1 MKTFHNQVR
10 ELKKMGYSEQEL
22 SLLMDIP
29 RGRIRYL
36 SALSLRRDNFK
47 TLMQR
52 EKFKAKGWQ
61 DSLIAA
67 KLGMSEKS
75 LGRHCNGAQRWAK
88 KKKTMDERYF
98 LNIWN
103 I

>member
-22 SLLMDIP
+22 SLLMDMP

-36 SALSLRRDNFK
+36 SALSLRRDGFK
-47 TLMQR
+47 TLMQWER
-52 EKFKAKGWQ
+52 YRAKGWP

-67 KLGMSEKS
+67 KLGMSENS
-75 LGRHCNGAQRWAK
+75 LIHRCNGARRWGS
-88 KKKTMDERYF
+88 RH
-98 LNIWN
+98 
-103 I
+103 

>member
-10 ELKKMGYSEQEL
+10 ELGKMGYSEQEL
-22 SLLMDIP
+22 SLLMDMP

-36 SALSLRRDNFK
+36 SALSLRRDGFK

-52 EKFKAKGWQ
+52 ERYRAKGWP

-67 KLGMSEKS
+67 KLGMSENS
-75 LGRHCNGAQRWAK
+75 LTHHCNGAQRWAK
-88 KKKTMDERYF
+88 KKRWMSATS
-98 LNIWN
+98 
-103 I
+103 

>member
-22 SLLMDIP
+22 SLLMDMP

-52 EKFKAKGWQ
+52 EKFKAKGWP

-67 KLGMSEKS
+67 KLGMSENS
-75 LGRHCNGAQRWAK
+75 LTHHCNGAQRWAK
-88 KKKTMDERYF
+88 KTMDECYF

>member
-10 ELKKMGYSEQEL
+10 ELRKMGYSEQEL
-22 SLLMDIP
+22 SLLMDMS

-36 SALSLRRDNFK
+36 SALSLRRDGFK

-52 EKFKAKGWQ
+52 EKYRAKGWP

-67 KLGMSEKS
+67 KLGMSENS
-75 LGRHCNGAQRWAK
+75 LTHRCNGARRWAEK
-88 KKKTMDERYF
+88 KRQMSA
-98 LNIWN
+98 IS
-103 I
+103 

>member
-10 ELKKMGYSEQEL
+10 ELRKMGYSEQEL
-22 SLLMDIP
+22 SLLMDMP

-36 SALSLRRDNFK
+36 SALSLRRDGFK

-52 EKFKAKGWQ
+52 ERYRAKGWP

-67 KLGMSEKS
+67 KLGMSEN
-75 LGRHCNGAQRWAK
+75 LLIHRCNGARRWASA
-88 KKKTMDERYF
+88 
-98 LNIWN
+98 IS
-103 I
+103 